1 MARALVRSLILYHC
15 CLLGISAADAQAPS
29 SRSRTSAAG
38 MLFADSA
45 ATPAAP
51 APPVTPAPAPA
62 PGALRQLICRGNA
75 GTHITVEQKPSPRSA
90 GYVAVLLAYR
100 ANPVPA
106 GLGYDQLEPGACSWT
121 QVADPGVPREP
132 GVVHFDLDPVGS
144 EFIADPE
151 SMGIWMSDPGHYWSF
166 FVDDKSNVSI
176 SHGAYGTRFRSD
188 PTPRDKPK
196 TTNAGALRR
205 EKLRC
210 RGGRGYE
217 FEKPTRVGPN
227 LVAVKLSYR
236 VAASPAGPAGDGL
249 EPGQCA
255 WGDRTDA
262 RQEPGR
268 ILFLTAGNAQLKQK
282 QSGSAVD
289 TSATAAERWP
299 DAHTIRPYLRD
310 STHYWTFTVSL
321 ANPDSA
327 LNHRAWKPAVVAGV
341 LSDPASEAPQEL
353 QRAEPGPADH
363 YDPGRST
370 RAGVAGIGAFGDTR
384 DEAGSTTSNIGMAG
398 ESIRE
403 VLASTM
409 LASAAIRFVTRMGAG
424 PSVILSKNSP
434 VDEPGTGFKT
444 FLGGAMRMY
453 LYEKPEA
460 ITSAYT
466 ASQSGLE
473 RDTRYHYII
482 DVPGD
487 GGRIPRQQYLGEVKT
502 WGQTAVVTFTEI
514 TMVSDGDT
522 DGAGDLQFTFV
533 AEDGTRTI
541 GAEGDGGLQWN
552 DGSRNQISGVSITA
566 LKADRLH
573 IHVSGVDDDQVRT
586 NRAATPDPCV
596 DSYAPVGKNQLYEW
610 NCAKTEVDLN
620 QYPGQSASIP
630 LYFRS
635 MALRNGSTLMF
646 DVRGYVTVTRQ

>member
-1 MARALVRSLILYHC
+1 MARALTPSSFLCRIT
-15 CLLGISAADAQAPS
+15 LLVLAAVSAADAQAPS

-38 MLFADSA
+38 TLFPDGTPEQP
-45 ATPAAP
+45 ATPA
-51 APPVTPAPAPA
+51 PPPT
-62 PGALRQLICRGNA
+62 PGALRQLVCRGNT
-75 GTHITVEQKPSPRSA
+75 GTHIPIEQKPSPRSA

-106 GLGYDQLEPGACSWT
+106 GPGYDKLEPGACSWT
-121 QVADPGVPREP
+121 PLAGAGTPPEP
-132 GVVHFDLDPVGS
+132 GVVHFDLDPAGS
-144 EFIADPE
+144 EFVADPE
-151 SMGIWMSDPGHYWSF
+151 SMAAWMSDPSHYWLF
-166 FVDDKSNVSI
+166 YVDDKSNVSI
-176 SHGAYGTRFRSD
+176 SHGSYGPRFRSD
-188 PTPRDKPK
+188 PTPSDKPK
-196 TTNAGALRR
+196 KTNATALRR

-210 RGGRGYE
+210 RGGTGLAFIRKGMA
-217 FEKPTRVGPN
+217 GPN
-227 LVAVKLSYR
+227 LVAMKLSYK
-236 VAASPAGPAGDGL
+236 VAYSPAGPAGEGL
-249 EPGQCA
+249 EKGRCA

-262 RQEPGR
+262 REEPGR
-268 ILFLTAGNAQLKQK
+268 IVFLTPGNAQLKQQ
-282 QSGSAVD
+282 QSGSEVD
-289 TSATAAERWP
+289 RSPTAAEQWP
-299 DAHTIRPYLRD
+299 DAHTIPPYLQD
-310 STHYWTFTVSL
+310 TTHYWTFTVSL
-321 ANPDSA
+321 ADPDSA

-353 QRAEPGPADH
+353 QRAEPGPAAP

-370 RAGVAGIGAFGDTR
+370 TAGFAGIGAFGDTR
-384 DEAGSTTSNIGMAG
+384 DNAGSTTSNIGQAG
-398 ESIRE
+398 ERIRD
-403 VLASTM
+403 VLASTQ
-409 LASAAIRFVTRMGAG
+409 LANAAIRFVTRMGAG

-453 LYEKPEA
+453 VYEKPEA

-466 ASQSGLE
+466 ASQTGLE
-473 RDTRYHYII
+473 RDTRYYYII

-487 GGRIPRQQYLGEVKT
+487 GNRIPRQQYVGEVKT
-502 WGQTAVVTFTEI
+502 WGQSAVVTFTEI

-552 DGSRNQISGVSITA
+552 DGSRNQISDVSITA

-586 NRAATPDPCV
+586 NRSATPDPCV

-610 NCAKTEVDLN
+610 NCARTEVDLT

>member
-1 MARALVRSLILYHC
+1 MARAVNQSLILGQIF
-15 CLLGISAADAQAPS
+15 LLALPALSAAQAPS
-29 SRSRTSAAG
+29 SRSRTSAVG
-38 MLFADSA
+38 TLFPDS
-45 ATPAAP
+45 TPAQPPAP
-51 APPVTPAPAPA
+51 APPAT
-62 PGALRQLICRGNA
+62 PGALRQLVCRGKT
-75 GTHITVEQKPSPRSA
+75 GTHIPIEQQPSPRSSA
-90 GYVAVLLAYR
+90 QVAVVLAYTL
-100 ANPVPA
+100 NPVPA
-106 GLGYDQLEPGACSWT
+106 GGGYDQLEPGACSWT
-121 QVADPGVPREP
+121 PYADAGIPREP
-132 GVVHFDLDPVGS
+132 GVVHFDLDLVGS
-144 EFIADPE
+144 EFNPSPQTLAE
-151 SMGIWMSDPGHYWSF
+151 WMSSAGHYWLF
-166 FVDDKSNVSI
+166 YVDDKSNVSI
-176 SHGAYGTRFRSD
+176 SHGAYGTRFRAD
-188 PTPRDKPK
+188 PTPGDKPK
-196 TTNAGALRR
+196 TANAGALRQ

-210 RGGRGYE
+210 RGGQGYD
-217 FEKPTRVGPN
+217 FDTPTRIGPN
-227 LVAVKLSYR
+227 LVAVKLHYL
-236 VAASPAGPAGDGL
+236 VAYSPAGPAGDGL

-255 WGDRTDA
+255 WGNRTEA

-268 ILFLTAGNAQLKQK
+268 IVFTTPGNAQLKQK

-299 DAHTIRPYLRD
+299 DVHTIPPYLRD
-310 STHYWTFTVSL
+310 STHFWTFTVSL
-321 ANPDSA
+321 ANADSA

-341 LSDPASEAPQEL
+341 LSDPASQAPTEL
-353 QRAEPGPADH
+353 QRADPGPADP

-370 RAGVAGIGAFGDTR
+370 TAGVAGIGAFGDTR
-384 DEAGSTTSNIGMAG
+384 DNAGSTTSNIGQAG
-398 ESIRE
+398 ERIRE
-403 VLASTM
+403 VLASTQ
-409 LASAAIRFVTRMGAG
+409 LANAAIRFVTRMGAA
-424 PSVILSKNSP
+424 PTVLLSP
-434 VDEPGTGFKT
+434 QPPQDEPGTGFKT
-444 FLGGAMRMY
+444 FTRDAMRMY
-453 LYEKPEA
+453 VYEKPEA

-466 ASQSGLE
+466 ASQTGLS
-473 RDTRYHYII
+473 RDTRYYYII

-487 GGRIPRQQYLGEVKT
+487 GGRIPRQQYLGDVKT

-533 AEDGTRTI
+533 AEDGSRTI

-573 IHVSGVDDDQVRT
+573 IHVSGVDDDQSRT
-586 NRAATPDPCV
+586 SRTPTADPCV

-610 NCAKTEVDLN
+610 NCAKTEVDLT